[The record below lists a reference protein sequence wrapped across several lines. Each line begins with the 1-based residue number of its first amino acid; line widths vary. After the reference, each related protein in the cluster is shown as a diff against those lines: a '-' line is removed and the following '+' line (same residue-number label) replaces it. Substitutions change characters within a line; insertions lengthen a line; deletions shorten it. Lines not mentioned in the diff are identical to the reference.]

1 MPDGTGILIGR
12 IARIWFRAGLATVA
26 LALLSYIA
34 TAADPD
40 PRLAVA
46 AERIQAGSLAEAVD
60 LLDAVVLE
68 KPDDPDAHL
77 LLGSALSL
85 IPRRE
90 RAIESLLR
98 ALELRPQHAQSHLTA
113 GMALARLGERD
124 VAASVFERAIS
135 LNPVLG
141 DAHLNLALILAGS
154 EDYEGAAKHMAEAL
168 ELETDVSA
176 RARLRFLNGQLMVA
190 LGRVDDAVGEFERSL
205 ELESGSGEVHLAL
218 GMAQKTLLREDDAF
232 PAFRKAVELAP
243 QNPEAHYQL
252 GLELQRRGDAG
263 AAADRFL
270 EANRLRPSDQSV
282 VYNLSRALHQAGRHE
297 ESKRYRGE
305 LGHMIQAADKARE
318 NELETARLHGEAVRL
333 EQDGDFAAAISKYRE
348 VLEFEPLNPVARRN
362 LALALC
368 RVERWDEGIAEL
380 RAILRDNPDDAET
393 ARALTIALD
402 RSPGGSSGN
411 R

>member
-12 IARIWFRAGLATVA
+12 MARIWFRAGLAVLA

-40 PRLAVA
+40 PRLAIA

-60 LLDAVVLE
+60 LLDAVVQE
-68 KPDDPDAHL
+68 NPDDPDAHL

-90 RAIESLLR
+90 LAIESLLR
-98 ALELRPQHAQSHLTA
+98 ALELRPEHAQGYLTA
-113 GMALARLGERD
+113 GMAFARLAER
-124 VAASVFERAIS
+124 VAAAKVFERAIS
-135 LNPVLG
+135 LDPELG

-154 EDYEGAAKHMAEAL
+154 EDYGGAAKHMAEAL
-168 ELETDVSA
+168 ELETEATA

-190 LGRVDDAVGEFERSL
+190 LGRVNDAVGEFERSL

-282 VYNLSRALHQAGRHE
+282 VYNLSRALHQAGRLE

-402 RSPGGSSGN
+402 RSPGESSGSP
-411 R
+411 

>member
-1 MPDGTGILIGR
+1 M
-12 IARIWFRAGLATVA
+12 ARIWFRAGLATVA

-68 KPDDPDAHL
+68 KPDDPDAQL

-98 ALELRPQHAQSHLTA
+98 ALELRPKHAQGYLTA

-135 LNPVLG
+135 LNPDLG
-141 DAHLNLALILAGS
+141 DAHVNLALILAGS
-154 EDYEGAAKHMAEAL
+154 EDYGGAARHMAEAL
-168 ELETDVSA
+168 ELETEATA
-176 RARLRFLNGQLMVA
+176 RARLRFLYGQLMVA
-190 LGRVDDAVGEFERSL
+190 LGRVDDAVRDFERSL
-205 ELESGSGEVHLAL
+205 ELESGSGEVYLAL

-282 VYNLSRALHQAGRHE
+282 VYNLSRSLHQAGRHE

-402 RSPGGSSGN
+402 RSPGESSG
-411 R
+411 RP

>member
-12 IARIWFRAGLATVA
+12 MARIWFRAGLAALA

-40 PRLAVA
+40 PRLAIA
-46 AERIQAGSLAEAVD
+46 AERIQAGTLAEAVD
-60 LLDAVVLE
+60 LLDAVVQE
-68 KPDDPDAHL
+68 NPDDPDAHL

-98 ALELRPQHAQSHLTA
+98 ALELRPQHAQSHATA
-113 GMALARLGERD
+113 GMAFARLGERD

-135 LNPVLG
+135 LNPALG
-141 DAHLNLALILAGS
+141 DAHLNLALILAGQ
-154 EDYEGAAKHMAEAL
+154 EDYEGAARHMAEAL

-402 RSPGGSSGN
+402 RSPGESSG
-411 R
+411 RP

>member
-1 MPDGTGILIGR
+1 M
-12 IARIWFRAGLATVA
+12 ARIWIRAGLAAAALGLSSYVA
-26 LALLSYIA
+26 V
-34 TAADPD
+34 AAESD

-46 AERIQAGSLAEAVD
+46 AERIQDGSLAEAVE
-60 LLDAVVLE
+60 LLDEVVQE
-68 KPDDPDAHL
+68 NPDDPDAHL

-98 ALELRPQHAQSHLTA
+98 ALELRPEHAQSYATA

-124 VAASVFERAIS
+124 VAASVFQRAIS
-135 LNPVLG
+135 LNPALG
-141 DAHLNLALILAGS
+141 DAHLNLALILAGR
-154 EDYEGAAKHMAEAL
+154 EDYEGAVRHMAEAL
-168 ELETDVSA
+168 ELETEVSA
-176 RARLRFLNGQLMVA
+176 RAHLRFLNGKLLVE
-190 LGRVDDAVGEFERSL
+190 LGRVEDAVGEYERSL
-205 ELESGSGEVHLAL
+205 ELDSGSGEVYLAL
-218 GMAQKTLLREDDAF
+218 GMAHKTLLREDDAF
-232 PAFRKAVELAP
+232 PAFRRAVELAS

-263 AAADRFL
+263 AAADRFI
-270 EANRLRPSDQSV
+270 EANRLRPSDQPV
-282 VYNLSRALHQAGRHE
+282 VYNLARALHQAGRLE
-297 ESKRYRGE
+297 ESKRYREE
-305 LGHMIQAADKARE
+305 LRHMIQAADKARE

-333 EQDGDFAAAISKYRE
+333 EQDGDYVAAISKYRE

-362 LALALC
+362 LSLALC
-368 RVERWDEGIAEL
+368 RVDRWGEGIAEL

-402 RSPGGSSGN
+402 RSRGGSLDG

>member
-1 MPDGTGILIGR
+1 M
-12 IARIWFRAGLATVA
+12 ARIWFRAGLAAVA
-26 LALLSYIA
+26 LGLSPNIA
-34 TAADPD
+34 AAADPD

-46 AERIQAGSLAEAVD
+46 AERIQDGALTEAVA
-60 LLDAVVLE
+60 LLDSVVQE
-68 KPDDPDAHL
+68 TPDNPDAHL

-98 ALELRPQHAQSHLTA
+98 ALELRPEHAEGYATA

-124 VAASVFERAIS
+124 VAARVFERAIS
-135 LNPVLG
+135 LNPDLG

-154 EDYEGAAKHMAEAL
+154 EDYEGAAKHMAKAL
-168 ELETDVSA
+168 ELETEGSA
-176 RARLRFLNGQLMVA
+176 RAHLRFLNGKLLVA
-190 LGRVDDAVGEFERSL
+190 LGRIEDAVREFERSL
-205 ELESGSGEVHLAL
+205 ALDSGSGEVYLAL
-218 GMAQKTLLREDDAF
+218 GLAQKTLLREDDAF
-232 PAFRKAVELAP
+232 PAFQEAVKLAP

-270 EANRLRPSDQSV
+270 EAYRLRPSDQSV
-282 VYNLSRALHQAGRHE
+282 VYNLSRALHQAGRLE
-297 ESKRYRGE
+297 ESTGYRKE
-305 LGHMIQAADKARE
+305 LAQMIQAADKARE
-318 NELETARLHGEAVRL
+318 NELETARLHGEAVRS
-333 EQDGDFAAAISKYRE
+333 EQDGDYVAAISKYRE
-348 VLEFEPLNPVARRN
+348 VLEFEPLNPVPRRN

-380 RAILRDNPDDAET
+380 RAILRDNPDDVET

-402 RSPGGSSGN
+402 RSPGGSSGG

>member
-1 MPDGTGILIGR
+1 M
-12 IARIWFRAGLATVA
+12 ARIWFRAGLAPVA

-46 AERIQAGSLAEAVD
+46 AERLQHGSLAEAVE
-60 LLDAVVLE
+60 LLEAVVQE
-68 KPDDPDAHL
+68 NPDDPDAQL

-85 IPRRE
+85 IPRRD
-90 RAIESLLR
+90 RASEALLR
-98 ALELRPQHAQSHLTA
+98 ALELRPEHAQSHATA
-113 GMALARLGERD
+113 GMAFARLAERD
-124 VAASVFERAIS
+124 VAARVFKRAIS
-135 LNPVLG
+135 LDPELG

-176 RARLRFLNGQLMVA
+176 SARLRFLNGQLMVA
-190 LGRVDDAVGEFERSL
+190 LERVEDAVGEFERSI
-205 ELESGSGEVHLAL
+205 ELDSGSGEVYLAL

-232 PAFRKAVELAP
+232 PAFQKAVELAP

-270 EANRLRPSDQSV
+270 EANRLRPSDQPV
-282 VYNLSRALHQAGRHE
+282 VYNLARALHQAGRLE

-305 LGHMIQAADKARE
+305 LEPMIQAADKARE
-318 NELETARLHGEAVRL
+318 NELETARLHGEAVRS
-333 EQDGDFAAAISKYRE
+333 EQDGDYAAAISKYRE

-380 RAILRDNPDDAET
+380 RAILRDNPDDADT

-402 RSPGGSSGN
+402 RSPGESSG
-411 R
+411 RP

>member
-1 MPDGTGILIGR
+1 MAG
-12 IARIWFRAGLATVA
+12 IWFRAGLVVA
-26 LALLSYIA
+26 ALGLSSHV
-34 TAADPD
+34 AAAAPPD

-46 AERIQAGSLAEAVD
+46 AERIQDGSLAEAVE
-60 LLDAVVLE
+60 LLDEVVQE
-68 KPDDPDAHL
+68 RPDDPDAHL

-98 ALELRPQHAQSHLTA
+98 ALELRPEHAQSYATA

-124 VAASVFERAIS
+124 VAATVFERAIS
-135 LNPVLG
+135 LNPALG
-141 DAHLNLALILAGS
+141 DAHLNLALILAGR
-154 EDYEGAAKHMAEAL
+154 EDYEGAARHMAEAL
-168 ELETDVSA
+168 ELETEVSA
-176 RARLRFLNGQLMVA
+176 RAHLRFLNGKLLVE
-190 LGRVDDAVGEFERSL
+190 LGRVEDAVGEYERSL
-205 ELESGSGEVHLAL
+205 ELDSGSGEVYLAL
-218 GMAQKTLLREDDAF
+218 GMAQKTLLKEDDAF

-270 EANRLRPSDQSV
+270 EANRLRPSDQPV
-282 VYNLSRALHQAGRHE
+282 VYNLARALHQAGRLE

-305 LGHMIQAADKARE
+305 LRHMIQAADKARE

-333 EQDGDFAAAISKYRE
+333 EQDGEYTAAISKYRE

-368 RVERWDEGIAEL
+368 RVERWGEGIAEL

-402 RSPGGSSGN
+402 RSRDGSLDG

>member
-1 MPDGTGILIGR
+1 M
-12 IARIWFRAGLATVA
+12 ARIWFRTGLAMAVLGSLPYFAVA
-26 LALLSYIA
+26 AE
-34 TAADPD
+34 PN

-46 AERIQAGSLAEAVD
+46 AERIQDGSLGEAVE
-60 LLDAVVLE
+60 LLDEVVKE
-68 KPDDPDAHL
+68 NPDDPDAHL

-98 ALELRPQHAQSHLTA
+98 ALELRPEHAQGYATA

-135 LNPVLG
+135 LNPDLG
-141 DAHLNLALILAGS
+141 DAHLNLALILAGG
-154 EDYEGAAKHMAEAL
+154 EDYEGAAKHMAKAL
-168 ELETDVSA
+168 ELETEPTA
-176 RARLRFLNGQLMVA
+176 RARLRFLNGKLLVA
-190 LGRVDDAVGEFERSL
+190 LGRVEDAAREFERSL
-205 ELESGSGEVHLAL
+205 ELGSRSGEVYLAL
-218 GMAQKTLLREDDAF
+218 GLAQKALLREDDAF
-232 PAFRKAVELAP
+232 PAFQKAVQLAP

-252 GLELQRRGDAG
+252 GLELQRQGDAG

-270 EANRLRPSDQSV
+270 DAYGLRPSDQSV
-282 VYNLSRALHQAGRHE
+282 VYNLARSLHQAGRLE

-305 LGHMIQAADKARE
+305 LDHMIQAADKARE
-318 NELETARLHGEAVRL
+318 NELETARLHGEAERS
-333 EQDGDFAAAISKYRE
+333 EQDGDYVAAISKYRE

-402 RSPGGSSGN
+402 RSPGGSPDG

>member
-1 MPDGTGILIGR
+1 M
-12 IARIWFRAGLATVA
+12 ARIWVSAGLAAAA
-26 LALLSYIA
+26 LGLAPYP
-34 TAADPD
+34 AAAAEPD

-46 AERIQAGSLAEAVD
+46 AERIQDGSLDAAVE
-60 LLDAVVLE
+60 LLDAVVQE
-68 KPDDPDAHL
+68 KPHDPDAQL

-90 RAIESLLR
+90 PAIEALLR
-98 ALELRPQHAQSHLTA
+98 ALELRPEHAQSYATA

-135 LNPVLG
+135 LNPALG
-141 DAHLNLALILAGS
+141 DAHLNLALILAGG
-154 EDYEGAAKHMAEAL
+154 EDYERAAKHMAKAL
-168 ELETDVSA
+168 ELESEVSA
-176 RARLRFLNGQLMVA
+176 LARLRFLNGKLLVA
-190 LGRVDDAVGEFERSL
+190 LDRIEEAVADFERSL
-205 ELESGSGEVHLAL
+205 ALDAASGETYLAL

-232 PAFRKAVELAP
+232 PAFQEAVELAP

-270 EANRLRPSDQSV
+270 EANRLRPSDKSV
-282 VYNLSRALHQAGRHE
+282 VYNLARALHQAGRLE

-305 LGHMIQAADKARE
+305 LGRMIQVSDKARE
-318 NELETARLHGEAVRL
+318 NELATARLHGEAVRL
-333 EQDGDFAAAISKYRE
+333 EQDGDYAAAISKYRE

-368 RVERWDEGIAEL
+368 RVERWGEGIAEL

-402 RSPGGSSGN
+402 RSPGGSSGG

>member
-1 MPDGTGILIGR
+1 M
-12 IARIWFRAGLATVA
+12 ARIWFRAALAAVA
-26 LALLSYIA
+26 LGLSPNVSA
-34 TAADPD
+34 AADPD

-46 AERIQAGSLAEAVD
+46 AERIQDGLLAEAVE
-60 LLDAVVLE
+60 LLDSVVQE

-98 ALELRPQHAQSHLTA
+98 ALELRPEHAQSYATA

-135 LNPVLG
+135 LNPDLG
-141 DAHLNLALILAGS
+141 DAHLNLALILAGG
-154 EDYEGAAKHMAEAL
+154 ENYEGAARHMAKAL
-168 ELETDVSA
+168 ELETEATD
-176 RARLRFLNGQLMVA
+176 RARLRFLNGKLMVA
-190 LGRVDDAVGEFERSL
+190 LERIEDAVGEFEGSL
-205 ELESGSGEVHLAL
+205 ELDSGSGEVYLAL
-218 GMAQKTLLREDDAF
+218 GMAQKALLREDDAF
-232 PAFRKAVELAP
+232 PAFQEAVALAP

-252 GLELQRRGDAG
+252 GLELQRRGEAG

-270 EANRLRPSDQSV
+270 EAYRLRPGDQSV
-282 VYNLSRALHQAGRHE
+282 AYNLARALHQAGRLE
-297 ESKRYRGE
+297 ESMRYRGE

-318 NELETARLHGEAVRL
+318 NELETARLHGEAVRS
-333 EQDGDFAAAISKYRE
+333 EQDGDYVAAISKYRE

-380 RAILRDNPDDAET
+380 RAILRDNPDDVET
-393 ARALTIALD
+393 VRALTIALD
-402 RSPGGSSGN
+402 RSPGGSPGG